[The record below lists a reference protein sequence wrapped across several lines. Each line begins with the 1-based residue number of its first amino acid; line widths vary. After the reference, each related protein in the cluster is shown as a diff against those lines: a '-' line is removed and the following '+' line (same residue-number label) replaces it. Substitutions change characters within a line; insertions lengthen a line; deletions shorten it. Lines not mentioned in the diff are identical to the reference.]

1 MNACSILILS
11 LLLLACAEGFA
22 PLAQSAT
29 GRNKDARSNLREQ
42 DAMSVVMSS
51 YHRKPSIIFAESGED
66 SNDESGDDTFDSD
79 YDFELGFQQRLKKE
93 GGETGVKVKAAK
105 RSVDAASKQ
114 VTNQAKRSMKTATA
128 ATKGVSD
135 SLLSDLGLLSKSEWG
150 LTLGA
155 LALVVVIAIGI
166 QFASPHSKSFADM
179 STKDQIERLNR
190 KREGPTVTENGY
202 TIY

>member
-1 MNACSILILS
+1 MNSYII

-22 PLAQSAT
+22 PLAQSTT
-29 GRNKDARSNLREQ
+29 GRNK
-42 DAMSVVMSS
+42 
-51 YHRKPSIIFAESGED
+51 PIIIFAVSED
-66 SNDESGDDTFDSD
+66 SNERGDDILDSDD
-79 YDFELGFQQRLKKE
+79 YDFERGFQERLMKE

-105 RSVDAASKQ
+105 RSVDVATKQ
-114 VTNQAKRSMKTATA
+114 VTNQAKRSLNA
-128 ATKGVSD
+128 ATVSTKNVSD
-135 SLLSDLGLLSKSEWG
+135 SLLSDLGLLSQSEWG

-155 LALVVVIAIGI
+155 LALVVLIAIGT

-190 KREGPTVTENGY
+190 KSEGPTVTENGY

>member
-1 MNACSILILS
+1 MNICIS
-11 LLLLACAEGFA
+11 LLLLVCTAEGFA

-29 GRNKDARSNLREQ
+29 GRNKDARSNLRE
-42 DAMSVVMSS
+42 DGMSVITSS
-51 YHRKPSIIFAESGED
+51 YHKPIIIFAVSGD
-66 SNDESGDDTFDSD
+66 SNESDDTFDSD
-79 YDFELGFQQRLKKE
+79 YDFERGFQERLNKE
-93 GGETGVKVKAAK
+93 GGETGLKVKAAK

-114 VTNQAKRSMKTATA
+114 VTNQAKQSVNTATA
-128 ATKGVSD
+128 ATKGASD
-135 SLLSDLGLLSKSEWG
+135 SLLSDLGLLSQSEWG

-155 LALVVVIAIGI
+155 LALVVVIAIGT

-190 KREGPTVTENGY
+190 KSEGPTVTENGY

>member
-1 MNACSILILS
+1 MNIYISL

-22 PLAQSAT
+22 PLAQSVT
-29 GRNKDARSNLREQ
+29 GRNKDAISNLREY
-42 DAMSVVMSS
+42 AMSIVTSS
-51 YHRKPSIIFAESGED
+51 YYRKPIVIFAVSGD
-66 SNDESGDDTFDSD
+66 SNESDDTFDSD
-79 YDFELGFQQRLKKE
+79 YDFELGFQERLKKE

-114 VTNQAKRSMKTATA
+114 VTNQAKRSVNTATA

-155 LALVVVIAIGI
+155 LALVVVIAIGT
-166 QFASPHSKSFADM
+166 QFASPHSKSFTDM

-190 KREGPTVTENGY
+190 KSEGPTVTENGY

>member
-1 MNACSILILS
+1 MNICIS
-11 LLLLACAEGFA
+11 LLLFVCAEGFA
-22 PLAQSAT
+22 PLART
-29 GRNKDARSNLREQ
+29 RNKDARSNLRE
-42 DAMSVVMSS
+42 DVSVLTSS
-51 YHRKPSIIFAESGED
+51 YHKPIIIFAVSGD
-66 SNDESGDDTFDSD
+66 SNESDDTSVSADMDD
-79 YDFELGFQQRLKKE
+79 YDFERGFQERLKKE

-114 VTNQAKRSMKTATA
+114 VTNQAKRSMNTATA
-128 ATKGVSD
+128 ATKGASD

-155 LALVVVIAIGI
+155 LALVVVLAIGT
-166 QFASPHSKSFADM
+166 QVASPQKSFADM

-190 KREGPTVTENGY
+190 AREGPTVTENGY

>member
-1 MNACSILILS
+1 MNSYIIS

-22 PLAQSAT
+22 PHAQSTT
-29 GRNKDARSNLREQ
+29 GRVFLRV
-42 DAMSVVMSS
+42 ASS
-51 YHRKPSIIFAESGED
+51 YCRNKPIIIFAVSED
-66 SNDESGDDTFDSD
+66 SNESDDSTLELDSDDD
-79 YDFELGFQQRLKKE
+79 YDFERGFQERLMKE

-105 RSVDAASKQ
+105 RSVDVATKQ
-114 VTNQAKRSMKTATA
+114 VTNQAKRSLNTATA
-128 ATKGVSD
+128 STKNVSD

-155 LALVVVIAIGI
+155 LALVVVIAIST
-166 QFASPHSKSFADM
+166 QLASPHSKSFADM

-190 KREGPTVTENGY
+190 KSEGPTVTENGY

>member
-1 MNACSILILS
+1 MNICFS
-11 LLLLACAEGFA
+11 LLLFVCAEGFA
-22 PLAQSAT
+22 PFAQSSST
-29 GRNKDARSNLREQ
+29 VGRNKDARPI
-42 DAMSVVMSS
+42 V
-51 YHRKPSIIFAESGED
+51 IFAVSGD
-66 SNDESGDDTFDSD
+66 SNESDDTFVSADIDD
-79 YDFELGFQQRLKKE
+79 YDFERGFQERLKKE

-114 VTNQAKRSMKTATA
+114 VTNQAKRSVNTATA

-155 LALVVVIAIGI
+155 LALVVLLAIGT
-166 QFASPHSKSFADM
+166 QVASPHMSFADM
-179 STKDQIERLNR
+179 STKDQIERLN
-190 KREGPTVTENGY
+190 KTREGPTVTENGY

>member
-1 MNACSILILS
+1 MPMNVCSIIS
-11 LLLLACAEGFA
+11 LLLLACAEGFI

-29 GRNKDARSNLREQ
+29 GRNKDARSNLRE
-42 DAMSVVMSS
+42 DAMSVVTTSS
-51 YHRKPSIIFAESGED
+51 YHRKPIIIFAVSED
-66 SNDESGDDTFDSD
+66 SNESDDTFDSD
-79 YDFELGFQQRLKKE
+79 YDFELGFQERLKKE
-93 GGETGVKVKAAK
+93 GGETGVRVKAAK

-114 VTNQAKRSMKTATA
+114 VTNQAKRSVNTATA

-155 LALVVVIAIGI
+155 LVLVVVIAIGT

-190 KREGPTVTENGY
+190 NREGPTVTQNGY

>member
-1 MNACSILILS
+1 MNSYIIS

-22 PLAQSAT
+22 PHAQSTT
-29 GRNKDARSNLREQ
+29 GRVFLRV
-42 DAMSVVMSS
+42 ASS
-51 YHRKPSIIFAESGED
+51 YCRNKPIVIFAVSED
-66 SNDESGDDTFDSD
+66 SNESDDTLELDSDD
-79 YDFELGFQQRLKKE
+79 YDFERGFQERLMKE

-105 RSVDAASKQ
+105 RSVDVATKQ
-114 VTNQAKRSMKTATA
+114 VTNQAKRSLNTATA
-128 ATKGVSD
+128 STKNVSD

-155 LALVVVIAIGI
+155 LALVVVIAIST
-166 QFASPHSKSFADM
+166 QLASPHSKSFADM

-190 KREGPTVTENGY
+190 SADGPTVTENGY

>member
-1 MNACSILILS
+1 MNVYIIS

-29 GRNKDARSNLREQ
+29 GRNKDARLNSRE
-42 DAMSVVMSS
+42 DAMSVVTSS
-51 YHRKPSIIFAESGED
+51 YPYRKPIIIFAVSGD
-66 SNDESGDDTFDSD
+66 SNESDDTFDSD
-79 YDFELGFQQRLKKE
+79 YDFELGFQERLKKE

-114 VTNQAKRSMKTATA
+114 VTNQAKRSVNTATA

-155 LALVVVIAIGI
+155 LALVVVIAIGT

-190 KREGPTVTENGY
+190 KSEGPTVTENGY